1 MVRRPTFRRFAMQR
15 QLAVLSILLF
25 SLRYA
30 LAEGEGVFKNVFWQ
44 PNELQQGSV
53 MFFTVELE
61 KPARKVSGT
70 LLGKELS
77 FFRGTK
83 PEVWYALGGVDME
96 TAPGSSD
103 LVVRVVSANGR
114 MSRTTKKV
122 DVGSGNFKEG
132 TVEVAQ
138 NYVTPDE
145 AAKRQIAADQG
156 LKDRA
161 YAHLIATPQW
171 SGEFIKPVAAPAT
184 DSFGMTRVYNEELTS
199 QHRGTDFP
207 VKEGAAV
214 VASNAGTVVL
224 ASELFYEGN
233 CVIVDHGQHF
243 MTIYMHLSKIEV
255 KVGERVKKEQRV
267 GLSGATGR
275 VTGPHLHMGV
285 RWNGAYLDP
294 TKLVALT
301 LPETHAAAVGK
312 GTERKA
318 SGRSHRAA
326 SSHTRSR
333 SRS

>member
-1 MVRRPTFRRFAMQR
+1 MFGRLRLTR
-15 QLAVLSILLF
+15 QLAVLGFLLL
-25 SLRYA
+25 SVSSGLG
-30 LAEGEGVFKNVFWQ
+30 EGEGVFKNVFWQ

-77 FFRGTK
+77 FFRGAK

-96 TAPGSSD
+96 VAPGSYD
-103 LVVRVVSANGR
+103 LAVRAVSANGR
-114 MSRTTKKV
+114 VSRTTKKV

-138 NYVTPDE
+138 NFVTPDE
-145 AAKRQIAADQG
+145 KAKKQIAADQV
-156 LKDRA
+156 LKNRA
-161 YAHLIATPQW
+161 YAHLVAMPQW
-171 SGEFIKPVAAPAT
+171 SGEFIKPVAAPST
-184 DSFGMTRVYNEELTS
+184 ESFGMTRVYNEELTS

-224 ASELFYEGN
+224 ARELFYEGN
-233 CVIVDHGQHF
+233 CVIIDHGQHF
-243 MTIYMHLSKIEV
+243 ATIYMHLSKIEV

-285 RWNGAYLDP
+285 RWNGAYLNP

-301 LPETHAAAVGK
+301 LPEAHATAAGAGGEGK
-312 GTERKA
+312 P
-318 SGRSHRAA
+318 SGRPHRVARSH
-326 SSHTRSR
+326 SR
-333 SRS
+333 SR

>member
-1 MVRRPTFRRFAMQR
+1 MYVRPGVLRK
-15 QLAVLSILLF
+15 LAVLALF
-25 SLRYA
+25 LGCMRHGW
-30 LAEGEGVFKNVFWQ
+30 AEGEGVFKNVFWQ

-53 MFFTVELE
+53 MFFTVELD

-77 FFRGTK
+77 FFRSAK
-83 PEVWYALGGVDME
+83 PEVWYALGGVDMDA
-96 TAPGSSD
+96 APGSYD
-103 LVVRVVSANGR
+103 LAVRVISAGGR
-114 MSRTTKKV
+114 VSRTTKKV
-122 DVGSGNFKEG
+122 DAGSGNFKEG

-138 NYVTPDE
+138 NFVTPDE
-145 AAKRQIAADQG
+145 AAKKQIAADQV
-156 LKDRA
+156 LKNRA
-161 YAHLIATPQW
+161 YEHLIPTPQW

-184 DSFGMTRVYNEELTS
+184 ESFGMTRLYNEELTS

-224 ASELFYEGN
+224 ARELFYEGN
-233 CVIVDHGQHF
+233 CVILDHGQHF

-255 KVGERVKKEQRV
+255 KVGERLKKEQRV

-285 RWNGAYLDP
+285 RWSGAYLDP

-301 LPETHAAAVGK
+301 LPETHAVAAG
-312 GTERKA
+312 GERKG
-318 SGRSHRAA
+318 SGRSHRA
-326 SSHTRSR
+326 SRSHSRSR
-333 SRS
+333 SR